1 MKIPKTAR
9 EEVMEEYQTQI
20 KQCVKKADVEV
31 IKEALKNE
39 KKSETSVSLQI

>member
-1 MKIPKTAR
+1 
-9 EEVMEEYQTQI
+9 MEEYQTQI

-39 KKSETSVSLQI
+39 KKSETSVSLQIWKDRNILP